1 MRRTVCGEG
10 EGMSNRPLEIKF
22 FGVMN
27 IIMGGLYSL
36 FYVLPFLLGVLVGWM
51 TDRQVRNLPYWF
63 ALFVMDRISI
73 AVIFIASLSLLKS
86 GLLLLRLEKRARKM
100 AIISS
105 IAIILGE
112 ALYVCSDFVKL
123 SSNDLVA
130 MDYLN
135 IYALI
140 LFVFIFYLAVQLF
153 FLTNSNVKAEFKD
166 SDIRLDLR
174 IPVLIIIVS
183 LVLPFMFKVTP
194 IPPLSQFLR

>member
-1 MRRTVCGEG
+1 
-10 EGMSNRPLEIKF
+10 MSSRPLEIKF

-36 FYVLPFLLGVLVGWM
+36 FYALPFFLGVLVGWM
-51 TDRQVRNLPYWF
+51 TDRQVRNLPHWF

-73 AVIFIASLSLLKS
+73 AVIFIASLSLFKS

-105 IAIILGE
+105 ITIILGE
-112 ALYVCSDFVKL
+112 ALYLCSDFVKL
-123 SSNDLVA
+123 SSSDLVA
-130 MDYLN
+130 LDFLN

-140 LFVFIFYLAVQLF
+140 LFVFIFYLAAQLF
-153 FLTNSNVKAEFKD
+153 FLTNDNVKAEFQD
-166 SDIRLDLR
+166 SNIRLDLR

-183 LVLPFMFKVTP
+183 FVLPFMFKGMP
-194 IPPLSQFLR
+194 IPPLSQFWR